1 LLEKEH
7 QFPLTGDLEFHILEL
22 PKFTKTLA
30 ELSGDLDI
38 WLYFLRHAAMIDTD
52 AVPEALR
59 KPLVLRALEE
69 LKMLTQSDLERER
82 YEARRKAQL
91 DHNAI
96 LMEAQ
101 LIVRENLEKGLQQG
115 LEQGRQQGLEQ
126 GRQQGLEQGRQ
137 QGLEQGRQAG
147 LQEGQAKGEKIGI
160 IHMCE
165 RLLHRPETP
174 TDKLVG
180 LLLEELTRLGEE
192 LQKQIE
198 KRVNPIDG

>member
-1 LLEKEH
+1 
-7 QFPLTGDLEFHILEL
+7 
-22 PKFTKTLA
+22 
-30 ELSGDLDI
+30 
-38 WLYFLRHAAMIDTD
+38 MIDTD

-137 QGLEQGRQAG
+137 QGLEQGRQQGLEQGRQAG

>member
-1 LLEKEH
+1 
-7 QFPLTGDLEFHILEL
+7 L

-38 WLYFLRHAAMIDTD
+38 WLYFLPHAAMIDTD

-137 QGLEQGRQAG
+137 QGLEQGRQQGLEQGRQAG